1 MCLSERMLKEL
12 GDHLMLRWGS
22 GRMQLVGGR
31 FVYKV
36 RGKPARVPR
45 NRDKFGLG
53 GSPKEYCGPEL
64 GRELSL
70 AQGVLAQGVSV

>member
-1 MCLSERMLKEL
+1 
-12 GDHLMLRWGS
+12 
-22 GRMQLVGGR
+22 MQLVGGW

-53 GSPKEYCGPEL
+53 GSPKEYCGPEV
-64 GRELSL
+64 GPGVRP
-70 AQGVLAQGVSV
+70 AQ